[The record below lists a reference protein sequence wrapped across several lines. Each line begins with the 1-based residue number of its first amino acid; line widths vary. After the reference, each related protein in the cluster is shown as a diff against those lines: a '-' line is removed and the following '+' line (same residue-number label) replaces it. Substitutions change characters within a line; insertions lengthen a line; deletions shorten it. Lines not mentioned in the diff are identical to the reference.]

1 MIFGIWHSGGLCPG
15 PGYRVLDTNDEKKTG
30 ARIGVIIFDNAS
42 MEQAALSQSSSSNGT
57 SQSRIAISIWHG
69 GNG

>member
-15 PGYRVLDTNDEKKTG
+15 PGCKVSDTKDEKKKE

-42 MEQAALSQSSSSNGT
+42 MEQAALSQSSSNNGT
-57 SQSRIAISIWHG
+57 SQSRIAISIWNG

>member
-15 PGYRVLDTNDEKKTG
+15 PGYKVSDTNDEKKKG
-30 ARIGVIIFDNAS
+30 VRIGVIIIDNAS

>member
-1 MIFGIWHSGGLCPG
+1 MIFGIWHSGSLCPG
-15 PGYRVLDTNDEKKTG
+15 PGCKVSDTKDEKKKE
-30 ARIGVIIFDNAS
+30 ARIEVIIFDNANR
-42 MEQAALSQSSSSNGT
+42 EQAALSQSSSNNGT